1 MYVYVYS
8 NLITNVC
15 FSVPLSHTSAGADA
29 VILGGDLN
37 MHPQDLGN
45 RLLRAYTG
53 LRDSFIETDTFDV
66 CIDKK
71 ATQYTY

>member
-1 MYVYVYS
+1 M
-8 NLITNVC
+8 C
-15 FSVPLSHTSAGADA
+15 FSLPISHTSAGADV

-53 LRDSFIETDTFDV
+53 LRDSYLETAKFDV
-66 CIDKK
+66 CSDFVYKK
-71 ATQYTY
+71 WFKEN